1 MKWLRRIFNFYLN
14 SSIHVSLGVVAL
26 VIVTYRTLNISC
38 DKNLLFFIF
47 FASITGYNFIK
58 YSSLAKL
65 HHRSLTESLRVIQI
79 FSLISFVAMG
89 YFIFKLSQS
98 VLLACVIFGGCT
110 LLYALPIFS
119 RKRNLRSFYGAKMYT
134 IAFVWAGVTVLLP
147 VLQNELPISVDA
159 WISFVQRFLFV
170 TIITLPFDIRDL
182 RYDVKEDINTIPK
195 RLGVKGAKRLGIV
208 LVFLFFILEYGKD
221 QLVTIHLLSAVLIS
235 ILSIILLLVSSDKQS
250 KYYASFFVE
259 GLPMMWVGLLSL
271 FEMLLP

>member
-1 MKWLRRIFNFYLN
+1 MKWLQRIFNFYIN

-26 VIVTYRTLNISC
+26 TVVTYRTLNISC
-38 DKNLLFFIF
+38 DINLLFFIF

-79 FSLISFVAMG
+79 FSLISFVGMG

-98 VLLACVIFGGCT
+98 VLFACIIFGGCT

-147 VLQNELPISVDA
+147 ILQSELSISVDA

-170 TIITLPFDIRDL
+170 IIITLPFDIRDL
-182 RYDVKEDINTIPK
+182 RYDVQEDINTIPK
-195 RLGVKGAKRLGIV
+195 RLGVKGSKRLGII

-221 QLVTIHLLSAVLIS
+221 QLVTIHLLSVVLIS
-235 ILSIILLLVSSDKQS
+235 IFSTILLLVSSDKQS

-259 GLPMMWVGLLSL
+259 GLPMIWVGLLFL
-271 FEMLLP
+271 LNYLLP